1 MRAKDLLIK
10 RKNLEIA
17 LRLEED
23 RIRQITKDIQ
33 SLSAV
38 DYGKDKIQTSN
49 YVDISD
55 LICQLEDYRDKR
67 NKIWDEL
74 IATKIQIDA
83 IMDKIEDPVLRAVLY
98 YRYVSCFNWNTIA
111 ILVNNSISNVRI
123 RLHTQALREFER
135 FL

>member
-38 DYGKDKIQTSN
+38 DYSKDKIQTSN

-55 LICQLEDYRDKR
+55 LICQLEDYKLIR
-67 NKIWDEL
+67 NEIWDEL
-74 IATKIQIDA
+74 IELKLRVDNIL
-83 IMDKIEDPVLRAVLY
+83 DKISDPILKALLY
-98 YRYVSCFNWNTIA
+98 YRYISCYEWVTISV
-111 ILVNNSISNVRI
+111 LLNNSLSNVKQP
-123 RLHTQALREFER
+123 LHSKALQEFEK
-135 FL
+135 FI